1 MMPAWGVCRQKTLLT
16 MKKIFLLLIAAIA
29 NGMCLMAQDN
39 RVATLQHESGIQAFY
54 GENALSDAYNAAV
67 DGDVITLSAGEFNG
81 CIINK
86 ALTIRGEGMSKT
98 KIKNDL
104 SPVIPEGCKHP
115 LTLEGLLISYPSN
128 SSHTMTF
135 SGKDGTEQV
144 VITKCRFDLG
154 NGANIGFK
162 NCNATIIQSSS
173 QNSAY
178 ALNGSHVTCINSIL
192 YSMRCQDGWFDS
204 NGSFDAQNCIVTYPP
219 NCIIRYST
227 VKNTIFSGGS
237 YSLDETNK
245 ASHCLVMG
253 NSTGFS
259 DSWSVNSM
267 DGVFADDY
275 HLTESAAAT
284 YIGTDGTEVGI
295 YGGMYPYDTTPDY
308 PLVKKLD
315 VVGSH
320 KDGKLNIKIN
330 VE

>member
-54 GENALSDAYNAAV
+54 GVNALGDAYNAAV

-81 CIINK
+81 CNITK
-86 ALTIRGEGMSKT
+86 ALTIRGEGMDKTYLSCYDFYCTISKGSEHA
-98 KIKNDL
+98 L
-104 SPVIPEGCKHP
+104 S
-115 LTLEGLLISYPSN
+115 LEGLRIKTNHCAEINGSTGAENVFVS
-128 SSHTMTF
+128 
-135 SGKDGTEQV
+135 
-144 VITKCRFDLG
+144 KCKFVLG
-154 NGANIGFK
+154 NQGLAFSQCNVTLIQSHIPEEVVKANI
-162 NCNATIIQSSS
+162 
-173 QNSAY
+173 
-178 ALNGSHVTCINSIL
+178 GSHVTCLNSIIKML
-192 YSMRCQDGWFDS
+192 ATSNNGNNDGRYDI
-204 NGSFDAQNCIVTYPP
+204 QNCVLLWSPSYNYTFKH
-219 NCIIRYST
+219 ST
-227 VKNTIFSGGS
+227 IKNSVILNRGYDF
-237 YSLDETNK
+237 YLDNTCTS
-245 ASHCLVMG
+245 SHCLVKDI
-253 NSTGFS
+253 SGFS